1 MAALNSVSIC
11 PVALAVG
18 THNWETTPESEAF
31 QNGVLDAMKLHNVTH
46 LDTARAYGMGAS
58 ETAIGK
64 KGLSPDFKITTK
76 APTAPGNGAGS
87 RGNVLKAARASLADL
102 KVEKVSV
109 YLLHGPDET
118 VPVAETYSA
127 IQTLYEEGRFV
138 EFGLSNMTKDQVLEY
153 YNHATTNNLVLPTV
167 FQSAYSPVSRH
178 NETLLFPTLRELGI
192 RIQAYSP
199 LAMGFLAK
207 SPSDFESETKGLSGR
222 WDAGTING
230 EVHMFMFGKPSFIAM
245 LADWCALAEESGAGK
260 VGLAYRWVRYHS
272 ALRGE
277 LGDEMIIGASS
288 ARQFEE
294 AMREIEK
301 GPLEQWVAERIE
313 GMWDSVRQDAEVDSQ
328 RALRV
333 VIMGEGKK

>member
-1 MAALNSVSIC
+1 MASLKSSSTSLVG
-11 PVALAVG
+11 LAVG
-18 THNWETTPESEAF
+18 THNWETTPESEVF
-31 QNGVLDAMKLHNVTH
+31 QDGILAAMRQNNVAH
-46 LDTARAYGMGAS
+46 LDTARAYGMGVS
-58 ETAIGK
+58 ETAIGNK
-64 KGLSPDFKITTK
+64 SLGPVFKITTK

-87 RGNVLKAARASLADL
+87 RVNVLKAARASLADL

-127 IQTLYEEGRFV
+127 IQTLYEEGRFD

-153 YNHATTNNLVLPTV
+153 YNHAKTNNLVLPTV
-167 FQSAYSPVSRH
+167 FQSAYAPVSRH
-178 NETLLFPTLRELGI
+178 NETLLFPTLRKLGI
-192 RIQAYSP
+192 RIQAYSA

-207 SPSDFESETKGLSGR
+207 SPSDFESGAKGLPGR
-222 WDAGTING
+222 WDTKTLNG
-230 EVHMFMFGKPSFIAM
+230 EVHMFMFGKPSFITM

-260 VGLAYRWVRYHS
+260 AGLAYRWVRYHS
-272 ALRGE
+272 ALKGQLR
-277 LGDEMIIGASS
+277 DEMIIGASS

-294 AMREIEK
+294 TMGEIEK
-301 GPLEQWVAERIE
+301 GPLEQWVVERIE
-313 GMWDSVRQDAEVDSQ
+313 GMWERVKEDAEVDTQ